1 MTDSPLDSLLN
12 VHGDATMTV
21 TPADTAEWMGS
32 GEVPFLATPR
42 LIALLEAATCAAL
55 AGRLVPELTSVG
67 TRVEVDHI
75 AASPIGAKVHAHAE
89 VIDVVGNR
97 ISFAVSATHTLVSGQ
112 SKRIGVGTV
121 TRAAVDRAT
130 FY

>member
-55 AGRLVPELTSVG
+55 AGRLAPELTSVG

>member
-1 MTDSPLDSLLN
+1 MTDSPLDKLLN
-12 VHGDATMTV
+12 AHGDATMTV

-55 AGRLVPELTSVG
+55 AGRLAPGQTSVG

-75 AASPIGAKVHAHAE
+75 AASPINAKVHAHAE

-97 ISFAVSATHTLVSGQ
+97 ISFAVSATHTLTSGQ

-121 TRAAVDRAT
+121 TRAVVDRAT